1 MNGQPSPL
9 HIYLCQQQTK
19 LQLRKASSSLTTGTR
34 CLMQSWYNLWRV
46 QGKLLLR
53 IWRKTKTCS
62 WDLAGI
68 TQVYIHT
75 FYWGGR
81 GGRERHTN
89 IRFDKTRRNQK
100 RARPRGYG
108 LHFLASY
115 KTALL
120 SSASLAQTILM
131 ARQSSTSIL
140 PRLLQIQWSLPA
152 HMVLLSPF
160 RWIEYDQIS
169 TVVHLRGFSS
179 LSFFLFSLSLSNQ
192 PINPRKIETAYEF
205 PSSSSSTCNRS
216 KADRNKTQNIQ
227 TPMRLE
233 HSSAVEASSITRISA
248 ISKRG
253 QGFFTRRIFPLFF
266 FKKKRVSALHTRNI

>member
-1 MNGQPSPL
+1 MGNRLRSIYIYANNKQNYNCAKHHPHWRPELDAWCRADIIYEEYRESCSFEYDAKQRPVHGTLQGLHKCIYTPS
-9 HIYLCQQQTK
+9 I
-19 LQLRKASSSLTTGTR
+19 
-34 CLMQSWYNLWRV
+34 
-46 QGKLLLR
+46 
-53 IWRKTKTCS
+53 
-62 WDLAGI
+62 
-68 TQVYIHT
+68 
-75 FYWGGR
+75 GG
-81 GGRERHTN
+81 GGGEERHTN